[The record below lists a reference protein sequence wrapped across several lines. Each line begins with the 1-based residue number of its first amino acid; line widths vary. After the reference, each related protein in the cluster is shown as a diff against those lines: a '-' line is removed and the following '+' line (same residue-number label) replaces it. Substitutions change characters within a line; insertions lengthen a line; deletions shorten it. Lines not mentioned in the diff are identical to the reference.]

1 MMYFKIIGV
10 LAAALS
16 CSPAYAENWF
26 AVAKPGNSSA
36 DSVVEVDLDTVRA
49 RGAVSE
55 GVIRVS
61 YKMARAHPR
70 GFSYQSFVATAQ
82 FDCSRQVV
90 TLASAAYF
98 SVAGGHGNRVGVDS
112 SGREEGMPPGL
123 LESVPVPT
131 RQALLRATCATTQTP
146 AN

>member
-1 MMYFKIIGV
+1 MKYLTSVGL

-16 CSPAYAENWF
+16 CSPACADNWF
-26 AVAKPGNSSA
+26 AVAKPGTASA
-36 DSVVEVDLDTVRA
+36 DTQVEVNLDTVRA

-61 YKMARAHPR
+61 YKTPRTHPR
-70 GFSYQSFVATAQ
+70 GFGYQSFVATAQ
-82 FDCSRQVV
+82 FDCSRHVV
-90 TLASAAYF
+90 ALASAAYF
-98 SVAGGHGNRVGVDS
+98 SLAGGHGNRVGVDS
-112 SGREEGMPPGL
+112 SGREEGMSPGL

-131 RQALLRATCATTQTP
+131 RQALLRATCATPQTP